1 MRFRLLAIVLAVVLA
16 VIGVA
21 AILAYA
27 RQANARAINGLKTE
41 TVLVATGTIPAG
53 TPLGQ
58 ARSLL
63 ATRKYP
69 VSSVA
74 DVGTTVPQIT
84 TANSPEVIT
93 ITLAANRILTAAML
107 APAGSVSSAGGLVVP
122 PAEGAISLDICVPE
136 DVASYVAPQSTVAVF
151 DVEMSGAAA
160 AASATPSCSSS
171 HTVLAQGQANEISA
185 QLVLPDVTVLAVTQ
199 NTAGQ
204 TTSGSTTTVQPAEQT
219 GAATEMLVT
228 FAVTSKQEAEDLMEI
243 QQAGIPYLVLLG
255 SQVSQNKSGL

>member
-21 AILAYA
+21 AILAYV
-27 RQANARAINGLKTE
+27 RQANVRAINGLKTE
-41 TVLVATGTIPAG
+41 AVLVATGTIPAG

-58 ARSLL
+58 ARDLL
-63 ATRKYP
+63 ATRKFP
-69 VSSVA
+69 VSSLA
-74 DVGTTVPQIT
+74 DIGTTVPQVT
-84 TANSPEVIT
+84 TLNSTEVIT
-93 ITLAANRILTAAML
+93 SPMATGVILTAAML
-107 APAGSVSSAGGLVVP
+107 APAGSVPSAGGLVVP
-122 PAEGAISLDICVPE
+122 PADGAISLDICVPE

-151 DVEMSGAAA
+151 DIEMSGAAA
-160 AASATPSCSSS
+160 TSATPSCSSS
-171 HTVLAQGQANEISA
+171 HTVLAQGQANEINA
-185 QLVLPDVTVLAVTQ
+185 QLELPDVTVLAVTQ

-204 TTSGSTTTVQPAEQT
+204 TTSGSTTTVQPQEQT